1 VEGLAQVLAG
11 PFGGAA
17 AAAAIVLGTVLLR
30 LVLLP
35 VGYLAH
41 RGGKRRGALVEKAN
55 ELRERHGGD
64 RRRLEA
70 ELAGLYRTQ
79 GGGLLLGCLPLL
91 VQLPLFAGL
100 YRVFS
105 AGRIGGHANALL
117 HQHLF
122 GLPLGTHLLAATGS
136 QLPVFGV
143 LLALLAA
150 VGLASSR
157 LLRPTGPMPGGVAS
171 STQRGTA
178 GSTQGGTASPA
189 PAGAAGLA
197 PGGAV
202 ALVAKV
208 LPYASLVSAAVLP
221 FAAGLYLLTTTA
233 CTVAQTVA
241 LRHWG
246 G

>member
-1 VEGLAQVLAG
+1 MTDPFDVVAGFAYPVVEGLAQVLAG

-41 RGGKRRGALVEKAN
+41 RGEKRRGALVGKVK

-64 RRRLEA
+64 KRRLDA
-70 ELAGLYRTQ
+70 ELTGLYRAQ

-105 AGRIGGHANALL
+105 AGRIGGHPNALL
-117 HQHLF
+117 HQQLF
-122 GLPLGTHLLAATGS
+122 GLPLGTHLLGATGG
-136 QLPVFGV
+136 QLVVFGA
-143 LLALLAA
+143 LLLLLAA
-150 VGLASSR
+150 VGFASTR
-157 LLRPTGPMPGGVAS
+157 LLRPAPEGA
-171 STQRGTA
+171 
-178 GSTQGGTASPA
+178 ASPA
-189 PAGAAGLA
+189 PGGAAG
-197 PGGAV
+197 
-202 ALVAKV
+202 LVAKV

-233 CTVAQTVA
+233 CAVAQTVA
-241 LRHWG
+241 LRRWG